1 MAENLNLAKLLALL
15 TDMTAAKVILLD
27 TAEILF
33 HTFLSSDFGYLT
45 LSSHTYVS

>member
-27 TAEILF
+27 TAAVQTVRQAPQETDSERQAILP
-33 HTFLSSDFGYLT
+33 
-45 LSSHTYVS
+45 